1 MSTYKSEF
9 KARVEW
15 VDIDNRVIVVV
26 YSDPYGH
33 EDITQTI
40 VFKKTDTV
48 EELKKA
54 IINTTPHQ
62 RFHFRNEAYKQN
74 PGDNTV
80 EIVGM
85 LNTEMTYKLPTFDN
99 EDV

>member
-9 KARVEW
+9 KAKVEW
-15 VDIDNRVIVVV
+15 VDIEHRILVVV

-33 EDITQTI
+33 EDVTQSI
-40 VFKKTDTV
+40 AFKKSDTV
-48 EELKKA
+48 EELRKA
-54 IINTTPHQ
+54 IINSTPHQ
-62 RFHFRNEAYKQN
+62 KFHFRNEAYKQN

-85 LNTEMTYKLPTFDN
+85 KDIEMTYKLPTFDN